1 MSLRYLIYTSELSDP
16 AGAATVPYI
25 IRTARTNNAI
35 RGITGALIFD
45 GERFCQYIEG
55 APDEIVR
62 TFAAIEEDPR
72 HTNLR
77 VLASGV
83 VDLPRFVRWSMAYVY
98 AATADVIDAIG
109 DRTVPGVAEAF
120 THALAQC
127 DAQA

>member
-16 AGAATVPYI
+16 GGAATVPFV
-25 IRTARTNNAI
+25 IRTARVNNAV

-55 APDEIVR
+55 APDAIVR
-62 TFAAIEEDPR
+62 
-72 HTNLR
+72 
-77 VLASGV
+77 
-83 VDLPRFVRWSMAYVY
+83 SMAYVY

-120 THALAQC
+120 THALARC
-127 DAQA
+127 DTQG